1 MINKKDLP
9 DCPVA
14 TTLSLINSKWKV
26 FILQR
31 LQERSWRYNEL
42 KKSINGI
49 SQKVL
54 TDNLRSLEADGLIER
69 KVFDEK
75 IAHVEYSLSE
85 LGLKFKSVL
94 DSLYNFGLYYKNYV
108 SEVEKQI

>member
-1 MINKKDLP
+1 MIRKKELP

-42 KKSINGI
+42 KKSIAGI

-54 TDNLRSLEADGLIER
+54 TDNLRSLEADGLVQR
-69 KVFDEK
+69 KTFNEK
-75 IAHVEYSLSE
+75 SPHVEYSLTK
-85 LGLKFKSVL
+85 LGEEFKL
-94 DSLYNFGLYYKNYV
+94 ILNALYDFGLRYKK
-108 SEVEKQI
+108 SEHN

>member
-1 MINKKDLP
+1 MIKKKDLP

-42 KKSINGI
+42 QKSITGI
-49 SQKVL
+49 SRKVL
-54 TDNLRSLEADGLIER
+54 TDNLRTLESDGLIER
-69 KVFDEK
+69 KFFNEK
-75 IAHVEYSLSE
+75 PPHVEYSLTESGE
-85 LGLKFKSVL
+85 EFKAVLNAMYDFGLK
-94 DSLYNFGLYYKNYV
+94 YK
-108 SEVEKQI
+108 K

>member
-1 MINKKDLP
+1 MIRKKDLP
-9 DCPVA
+9 DCPVS

-42 KKSINGI
+42 KKSIKGI

-54 TDNLRSLEADGLIER
+54 TDSLRSLEADGLIKRKIFNER
-69 KVFDEK
+69 PP
-75 IAHVEYSLSE
+75 HVEYSLTTLGEE
-85 LGLKFKSVL
+85 LQSVL
-94 DSLYNFGLYYKNYV
+94 DALYIFGLYYKTTA
-108 SEVEKQI
+108 S

>member
-1 MINKKDLP
+1 MIRKKDLP

-26 FILQR
+26 FILQK

-42 KKSINGI
+42 KKSIDGI

-54 TDNLRSLEADGLIER
+54 TDNLRSLEADGLVER
-69 KVFDEK
+69 KIFNEK
-75 IAHVEYSLSE
+75 PPHVEYSLTSLGEE
-85 LGLKFKSVL
+85 LKPIL
-94 DSLYNFGLYYKNYV
+94 DALYDFGLHYKKRLR
-108 SEVEKQI
+108 SENSD

>member
-1 MINKKDLP
+1 MIRKKDLP

-31 LQERSWRYNEL
+31 LENHSYRYNEL

-54 TDNLRSLEADGLIER
+54 TDSLRSLESDGLIER
-69 KVFDEK
+69 KIFDEK
-75 IAHVEYSLSE
+75 LSHVEYSLTK
-85 LGLKFKSVL
+85 LGTEFKFVL
-94 DSLYNFGLYYKNYV
+94 NTLYDFGLYYKDTFDQKK
-108 SEVEKQI
+108 S

>member
-1 MINKKDLP
+1 MIHKKDLP
-9 DCPVA
+9 DYPVA

-42 KKSINGI
+42 KKSIEGI

-54 TDNLRSLEADGLIER
+54 TDNLRTLEADGLIQR
-69 KVFDEK
+69 KIFDEK
-75 IAHVEYSLSE
+75 LPHVEYSLTK
-85 LGLKFKSVL
+85 LGEEFKL
-94 DSLYNFGLYYKNYV
+94 IMNMLYDFGLHYKAVAVN
-108 SEVEKQI
+108 EKK

>member
-1 MINKKDLP
+1 MISKKDLP
-9 DCPVA
+9 DCPVT

-42 KKSINGI
+42 KKSIEGI

-54 TDNLRSLEADGLIER
+54 TDSLRSLEYDGLVQR
-69 KVFDEK
+69 KIFNEK
-75 IAHVEYSLSE
+75 LPHVEYSLTT
-85 LGLKFKSVL
+85 LGKEFQSVL
-94 DSLYNFGLYYKNYV
+94 DALYNFGLYYKRHV
-108 SEVEKQI
+108 TAS